1 MLMQNNNKFLI
12 IYIMQEK
19 EMDEEEFFKVRPL
32 RTEEKGFIITA
43 GNMMA
48 SKKTFETQKEAEEY
62 IKSKPYDLI
71 FTLAVAAAKAALIEN
86 KEGGNK

>member
-1 MLMQNNNKFLI
+1 ME
-12 IYIMQEK
+12 EK
-19 EMDEEEFFKVRPL
+19 EMNEVEFFKVRPL
-32 RTEEKGFIITA
+32 GTEEKGFIITT

-48 SKKTFETQKEAEEY
+48 SRKKFETQKEAEEY

-71 FTLAVAAAKAALIEN
+71 FTLAVAAVKATLIEN

>member
-1 MLMQNNNKFLI
+1 ME
-12 IYIMQEK
+12 EK
-19 EMDEEEFFKVRPL
+19 EMNEVEFFKVRPL
-32 RTEEKGFIITA
+32 GTEEKGFIITV

>member
-1 MLMQNNNKFLI
+1 ME
-12 IYIMQEK
+12 EK
-19 EMDEEEFFKVRPL
+19 EMDEVEFFKVRQL
-32 RTEEKGFIITA
+32 GTEEKGFIITA

-48 SKKTFETQKEAEEY
+48 SRKTFETQKEAEEY

>member
-1 MLMQNNNKFLI
+1 MK
-12 IYIMQEK
+12 EK
-19 EMDEEEFFKVRPL
+19 EMDEVELFKVRPL
-32 RTEEKGFIITA
+32 GTEEKGFIIAT

-48 SKKTFETQKEAEEY
+48 SQKVFETQKEAEEY

-71 FTLAVAAAKAALIEN
+71 FTLAVAAAKAVLIEN

>member
-1 MLMQNNNKFLI
+1 ME
-12 IYIMQEK
+12 EK
-19 EMDEEEFFKVRPL
+19 EMEEEFFKVRPL
-32 RTEEKGFIITA
+32 GTEEKGFIISV

-48 SKKTFETQKEAEEY
+48 SRKKFETQEEAERY
-62 IKSKPYDLI
+62 IESKPYDLI

>member
-1 MLMQNNNKFLI
+1 M
-12 IYIMQEK
+12 EK
-19 EMDEEEFFKVRPL
+19 EEMEEVEFFKVRPL
-32 RTEEKGFIITA
+32 GTEEEGYIITA

-48 SKKTFETQKEAEEY
+48 SGKIFKTQKEAEEY

-71 FTLAVAAAKAALIEN
+71 FTLAVAAAKASLTEN

>member
-1 MLMQNNNKFLI
+1 ME
-12 IYIMQEK
+12 EK
-19 EMDEEEFFKVRPL
+19 EMEEVEFFKVRPL
-32 RTEEKGFIITA
+32 GAEEKGFIITA

-48 SKKTFETQKEAEEY
+48 SRKKFETQKEAEEY

-71 FTLAVAAAKAALIEN
+71 FTLAVTAMKATLIEN

>member
-1 MLMQNNNKFLI
+1 MK
-12 IYIMQEK
+12 EK
-19 EMDEEEFFKVRPL
+19 EMDEVEFFKVRPL
-32 RTEEKGFIITA
+32 GTEEKGFIITA

-71 FTLAVAAAKAALIEN
+71 FTLAVAAAKAVIVEN
-86 KEGGNK
+86 KEGGDK

>member
-1 MLMQNNNKFLI
+1 
-12 IYIMQEK
+12 
-19 EMDEEEFFKVRPL
+19 MDEKTMEEIEFFKVRPL
-32 RTEEKGFIITA
+32 GIEEKEYIITA

-48 SKKTFETQKEAEEY
+48 SKKVFESQIEAEEY

-71 FTLAVAAAKAALIEN
+71 FTLAIAAAKAAMAEE